1 MPRWLLYALV
11 TVVMFGVFGFLAG
24 LNDREKTHWL
34 ATSALMTIGVVP
46 VLIPMALK
54 KGAFSG
60 RNPRRGALF
69 ALLTGLVG
77 GITNIGTYAALAK
90 GGPVNIVIPLT
101 AAYPIVAAV
110 AAVVLLR
117 ERINL
122 IQFAGIFVGVSGAIL
137 LSTGAAP
144 DATQS
149 LWEQLRNAV
158 GQEWFWWTMDTLL
171 GQAVIG
177 ILGKLSTN
185 DLEPEGSFV
194 LFGVVFCLFAVGLF
208 VIEQTEFSFVR
219 SIVGA
224 DHVSWNITPT
234 SWVLILGL
242 GLVTGIGVLF
252 QLMALRAGNAG
263 IVTALTGMYPVVTSL
278 LAVTILGE
286 PITSKIAIGTLLVLA
301 GSAAM
306 SFETA
311 HAPEAEPQASSTGV
325 Q

>member
-1 MPRWLLYALV
+1 MPRWTLYALV
-11 TVVMFGVFGFLAG
+11 TVAMYGVFGFLAE
-24 LNDREKTHWL
+24 LNNRELTHWL
-34 ATSALMTIGVVP
+34 VTSALMTIGVVP
-46 VLIPMALK
+46 VLISMALM

-60 RNPRRGALF
+60 RNPRRGAVF
-69 ALLTGLVG
+69 ALLTGFVG
-77 GITNIGTYAALAK
+77 GITNLGTYAALAK
-90 GGPVNIVIPLT
+90 GGPINIVIPLT

-122 IQFAGIFVGVSGAIL
+122 IQTVGIIVGVTGAVL
-137 LSTGAAP
+137 LSTGAAT
-144 DATQS
+144 DGS
-149 LWEQLRNAV
+149 LGIGEQLKGAL
-158 GQEWFWWTMDTLL
+158 GQEWFWWTMDTLI

-208 VIEQTEFSFVR
+208 VLESTQLSVVR
-219 SIVGA
+219 SIVGPE
-224 DHVSWNITPT
+224 HVSWHITRV
-234 SWVLILGL
+234 SWILILGI

-278 LAVTILGE
+278 MTVTILRE
-286 PITSKIAIGTLLVLA
+286 PLTLKIAIGTLLVLA
-301 GSAAM
+301 GAAAM

-311 HAPEAEPQASSTGV
+311 KIPETDPGASSLGST
-325 Q
+325 

>member
-1 MPRWLLYALV
+1 
-11 TVVMFGVFGFLAG
+11 
-24 LNDREKTHWL
+24 
-34 ATSALMTIGVVP
+34 
-46 VLIPMALK
+46 
-54 KGAFSG
+54 
-60 RNPRRGALF
+60 
-69 ALLTGLVG
+69 
-77 GITNIGTYAALAK
+77 
-90 GGPVNIVIPLT
+90 
-101 AAYPIVAAV
+101 
-110 AAVVLLR
+110 
-117 ERINL
+117 
-122 IQFAGIFVGVSGAIL
+122 
-137 LSTGAAP
+137 
-144 DATQS
+144 
-149 LWEQLRNAV
+149 
-158 GQEWFWWTMDTLL
+158 MDTLL

-194 LFGVVFCLFAVGLF
+194 LFGVVFCVFAVGLF

>member
-1 MPRWLLYALV
+1 MPRWTLYALV
-11 TVVMFGVFGFLAG
+11 TVVMYGVFGFLAG
-24 LNDREKTHWL
+24 LNDREGTHWL
-34 ATSALMTIGVVP
+34 VTSALMTIGVIP

-60 RNPRRGALF
+60 TNPRRGAGF
-69 ALLTGLVG
+69 ALLTGFVG
-77 GITNIGTYAALAK
+77 GITNIGTYAALSK

-122 IQFAGIFVGVSGAIL
+122 IQTFGIIVGVTGAIL
-137 LSTGAAP
+137 LSTGASP
-144 DATQS
+144 DGQGIW
-149 LWEQLRNAV
+149 LQLKGAM
-158 GQEWFWWTMDTLL
+158 GQEWFWWTLDTLI

-194 LFGVVFCLFAVGLF
+194 LFGVVFCLFAVGLYF
-208 VIEQTEFSFVR
+208 LDGTELAVVR
-219 SIVGA
+219 SIVGVE
-224 DHVSWNITPT
+224 HVSWSITRI
-234 SWVLILGL
+234 SWILILGL
-242 GLVTGIGVLF
+242 GLVTGVGVLF

-278 LAVTILGE
+278 LAVLILRE
-286 PITSKIAIGTLLVLA
+286 PLTLKIGIGTLFVLA
-301 GSAAM
+301 GAAAM
-306 SFETA
+306 SFESPKVPEPE
-311 HAPEAEPQASSTGV
+311 PEAAT
-325 Q
+325 